1 VKNPSPISFCDMVV
15 GSLICSFWL
24 SFVCRLVGTSWK
36 KNHGCSS
43 PIQPRDHQG
52 HVGGGSFCHSN
63 TNYQMPG
70 GRRISSS
77 ASSGV
82 ITSSLSSWSN

>member
-63 TNYQMPG
+63 TNYQMPA
-70 GRRISSS
+70 RKKDFFV
-77 ASSGV
+77 GV
-82 ITSSLSSWSN
+82 IRSDYIVVVVMV